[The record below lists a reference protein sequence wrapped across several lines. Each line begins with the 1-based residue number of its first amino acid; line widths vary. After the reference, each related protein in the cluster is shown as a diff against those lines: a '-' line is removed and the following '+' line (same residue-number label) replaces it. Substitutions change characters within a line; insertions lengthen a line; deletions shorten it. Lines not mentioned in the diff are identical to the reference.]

1 MSDTDAERQ
10 KKDLVFECELDAP
23 PEKVWRA
30 VSTPAFRDRWLPRQ
44 DLADAEPISTAPG
57 EEVSYRM
64 RDNDPPFLVSI
75 VTFQVRPDA
84 NGGTILRIVHG
95 LADTRLAPQIPSA
108 ANSNAPL
115 MMLAA

>member
-1 MSDTDAERQ
+1 MSETEAERQ
-10 KKDLVFECELDAP
+10 EKDLVLECELDAP

-30 VSTPAFRDRWLPRQ
+30 ISIPAFRDKWLPGQ
-44 DLADAEPISTAPG
+44 ELADAAPISTAPG

-64 RDNDPPFLVSI
+64 RDDEPPFLMGI

-95 LADTRLAPQIPSA
+95 LTDTRLAPKIPPA
-108 ANSNAPL
+108 ANSNASL

>member
-1 MSDTDAERQ
+1 MSDTEAERR
-10 KKDLVFECELDAP
+10 KKDLMFEYELDAP

-30 VSTPAFRDRWLPRQ
+30 VSNPAFRDKWLPGQ

-64 RDNDPPFLVSI
+64 RDDDPPFLVSI
-75 VTFQVRPDA
+75 VTFQIRPDA

-95 LADTRLAPQIPSA
+95 LTDTRLAPQMPPA